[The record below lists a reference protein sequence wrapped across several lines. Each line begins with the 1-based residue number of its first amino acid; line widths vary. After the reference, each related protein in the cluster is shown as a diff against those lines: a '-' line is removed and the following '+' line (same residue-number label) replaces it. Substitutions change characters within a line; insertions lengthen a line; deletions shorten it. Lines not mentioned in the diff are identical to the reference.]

1 MTRNEIII
9 KVLNHFFE
17 FENQNGTRADFS
29 LSEFVGYLNKNTG
42 RGSLEMRNISGE
54 LRDSVPE
61 YTNKTLSDISIL
73 IVLLNRY
80 ARGYLRQ
87 AMQGSLLHNPDE
99 FAFLITLM
107 TFRSLRKSELI
118 KRQVMEKTTGTE
130 IIRRLIDKGMIK
142 ERADRNDGRGKLIS
156 ITNHGRDEII
166 RILPLMSDVSEII
179 AGNLNNEEVNT
190 LSYLLKKL
198 DHFHNNLYL
207 NNKEMS
213 LNDILLKTKSHSV

>member
-107 TFRSLRKSELI
+107 TFKSLRKSELI